1 MRKYKGNGEVAVM
14 EVSPVGVRTRARA
27 LGMGTAAAS
36 SGTTPRGRRRR
47 KVGNVGG
54 SGKLRFAS
62 SYVQLRSSRRR
73 VLNRPGN
80 SVSPAGKNHR
90 RISPVDRCSSP
101 SSDYV
106 TTSCC
111 SSNGSNRRINERMKF
126 VDPEDVEVEKS
137 TYLDCRKRERE
148 TTPMSELRVDQS
160 DELESTAMPLSEETS
175 RVRFTA
181 EKISLPSESEIEE
194 FFAAAEKD
202 LKQRFTEKYNYDV
215 IKDIPLEGGYEW
227 VQLKP

>member
-1 MRKYKGNGEVAVM
+1 MRKYKGNAEVAVM

-27 LGMGTAAAS
+27 LAMAAAS
-36 SGTTPRGRRRR
+36 SGTTPRRRRR

-54 SGKLRFAS
+54 SGELRFAS

-73 VLNRPGN
+73 VLNTPEN
-80 SVSPAGKNHR
+80 SVSPAEKNHR

-111 SSNGSNRRINERMKF
+111 SSNGSSRRIKKRMKF

-137 TYLDCRKRERE
+137 TYLDCRERERE

-160 DELESTAMPLSEETS
+160 GELEYSTATPLSEETS

-215 IKDIPLEGGYEW
+215 IKDIPLEGRYEW